1 MSQSVSKWGRAADAL
16 HATALA
22 SHIACCG
29 APLVLNAIALAFGA
43 GLLTVAAPWMENAH
57 GLLHGNEAW
66 LLAISASLVAAGGV
80 TQYLSWRADCSK
92 SDSHCHHEPCAP
104 KKSRR
109 AWVFGLV
116 CVLFL
121 GNVGLFAWHQEQT
134 RIATAT
140 HQLHDAS

>member
-1 MSQSVSKWGRAADAL
+1 MSEPASKWGRVADTL

-29 APLVLNAIALAFGA
+29 APLALNGLALAFGA
-43 GLLTVAAPWMENAH
+43 GLLTAAAPWMENAH

-66 LLAISASLVAAGGV
+66 LLALSACLVVAGGV
-80 TQYLSWRADCSK
+80 TQYLSWRADCST
-92 SDSHCHHEPCAP
+92 DDHCHHEPCAP
-104 KKSRR
+104 KKQRR

-121 GNVGLFAWHQEQT
+121 GNVALFAWHQQQARGVAAE
-134 RIATAT
+134 I
-140 HQLHDAS
+140 HHVHVG